1 MTKLM
6 KAQSGFTL
14 LELMIVVVVV
24 AILASIAY
32 PAYTDYIIRSRIPE
46 ATSTLATKRIQME
59 QWFQDNRT
67 YLTTSGDPPPPCN
80 VDTTSSTAFSI
91 SCASG
96 SVTANSYTLQAVG
109 NAGGPASGFVYTID
123 QSNTK
128 LSNISR
134 PGWSNPN
141 PNNCWAI
148 RKNGN
153 CS

>member
-1 MTKLM
+1 M

-80 VDTTSSTAFSI
+80 V
-91 SCASG
+91 
-96 SVTANSYTLQAVG
+96 TLQAVPLFQFH
-109 NAGGPASGFVYTID
+109 AHLD
-123 QSNTK
+123 
-128 LSNISR
+128 R
-134 PGWSNPN
+134 
-141 PNNCWAI
+141 
-148 RKNGN
+148 
-153 CS
+153 